1 MELFGVSVVRKEHII
16 DYLLEHW
23 VRHVDD
29 VVWYLVEIELT
40 LNCWV
45 YIVKAGVVI
54 DAS

>member
-16 DYLLEHW
+16 DYLVEHW
-23 VRHVDD
+23 VRHVGN

-45 YIVKAGVVI
+45 DMVKAGFVI
-54 DAS
+54 KC